1 MTPIRA
7 LRFAALVLAAAP
19 LVSQAGDAGTVY
31 TQLGINGLGLGYA
44 ASVSSDWAVRGQAN
58 WLPKQSYTGNVGD
71 FGAGSSL
78 TVDLTWSS
86 VQLVGDWYPGDGGF
100 RLSGGLVFNDNK
112 ITVSGTGS
120 VNGTAGTVNG
130 EIKMSEDVAP
140 YLGLGYSIR
149 PRAAKG
155 WGFNMDAGVM
165 FQNPKASLTAT
176 GGPSAAD
183 VAAQRAK
190 MQDAIDQLKVMPV
203 LAVGVSYSF

>member
-1 MTPIRA
+1 MNRLHTTTLA
-7 LRFAALVLAAAP
+7 GLVLALAP
-19 LVSQAGDAGTVY
+19 VVTQAGDAGTVY

-44 ASVSSDWAVRGQAN
+44 ASVTPDWAVRGQVN

-71 FGAGSSL
+71 FGSGANL
-78 TVDLTWSS
+78 TIDLTWSS
-86 VQLVGDWYPGDGGF
+86 FQLVGDWYPGVGGF
-100 RLSGGLVFNDNK
+100 RLSGGVVFNDNK
-112 ITVSGTGS
+112 ITLAGTGS

-130 EIKMSEDVAP
+130 EIKLSQDPAP

-149 PRAAKG
+149 PQRAKG
-155 WGFNMDAGVM
+155 WGFNLDAGVM
-165 FQNPKASLTAT
+165 FQNPKASLSAT

-203 LAVGVSYSF
+203 LALGVSYAF

>member
-1 MTPIRA
+1 MNRLHTA
-7 LRFAALVLAAAP
+7 TLAGLVLALAP
-19 LVSQAGDAGTVY
+19 FVTRAGDAGTVY

-44 ASVSSDWAVRGQAN
+44 ASVTPDWAVRGQVN

-71 FGAGSSL
+71 FGSGANL
-78 TVDLTWSS
+78 TIDLTWSS
-86 VQLVGDWYPGDGGF
+86 FQLVGDWYPGDGGF
-100 RLSGGLVFNDNK
+100 RLSGGVVFNDNK
-112 ITVSGTGS
+112 ITLAGTGS

-130 EIKMSEDVAP
+130 EIKLSQDPAP

-149 PRAAKG
+149 PQRAKG
-155 WGFNMDAGVM
+155 WGFNMDVGVM
-165 FQNPKASLTAT
+165 FQNPKASLSAT

-203 LAVGVSYSF
+203 LALGVSYAF

>member
-7 LRFAALVLAAAP
+7 LRLASLVLVAAP
-19 LVSQAGDAGTVY
+19 LAAQAGDAGTVY

-44 ASVSSDWAVRGQAN
+44 ASVSPDWAVRGQFN

-71 FGAGSSL
+71 FGSGANL
-78 TVDLTWSS
+78 TIDLNWSS
-86 VQLVGDWYPGDGGF
+86 VQLVGDWYPSSGGF

-112 ITVSGTGS
+112 ITVVGTGN
-120 VNGTAGTVNG
+120 VNGTPGTVNG
-130 EIKMSEDVAP
+130 EIKMSQDVAP
-140 YLGLGYSIR
+140 YVGLGYSIR

-155 WGFNMDAGVM
+155 LGFNIDAGVM
-165 FQNPKASLTAT
+165 FQNPKASLSAT

-183 VAAQRAK
+183 IEAQRIK
-190 MQDAIDQLKVMPV
+190 MQEAIDQLKIMPV

>member
-7 LRFAALVLAAAP
+7 MRFAALVLAAAP
-19 LVSQAGDAGTVY
+19 LASQADDAGTVY

-44 ASVSSDWAVRGQAN
+44 ASVTPDWAVRGQVN

-71 FGAGSSL
+71 FGSGANL

-86 VQLVGDWYPGDGGF
+86 FQLVGDWYPGDGGF

-112 ITVSGTGS
+112 ITVAGTGS
-120 VNGTAGTVNG
+120 VNGTNGTVNG
-130 EIKMSEDVAP
+130 EIKLSEDVAP

-183 VAAQRAK
+183 IAAQRAK

-203 LAVGVSYSF
+203 IALGVSYSF

>member
-1 MTPIRA
+1 MTSIRA
-7 LRFAALVLAAAP
+7 MRLAALMLAAAP
-19 LVSQAGDAGTVY
+19 LASHADDAGTLY

-44 ASVSSDWAVRGQAN
+44 ASVSRDWAVRGQAN
-58 WLPKQSYTGNVGD
+58 WLPKQSYSGNVSD
-71 FGAGSSL
+71 FGSSASL
-78 TVDLTWSS
+78 TIDLTWSS
-86 VQLVGDWYPGDGGF
+86 FQLVGDWYPGDGGF
-100 RLSGGLVFNDNK
+100 RFTGGVVANDSK
-112 ITVSGTGS
+112 VTLAGTGN
-120 VNGTAGTVNG
+120 VNGTPGTVNG
-130 EIKMSEDVAP
+130 EIKMSEDIAP

-165 FQNPKASLTAT
+165 FQNPKASLSAT

-203 LAVGVSYSF
+203 IALGVSYSF